1 MATASNS
8 SFRPYQYGA
17 YHMIGNDNWEP
28 QRTNNFEIH
37 IYGLD
42 SLTSADKGLS
52 MPSNA
57 GKFLTLSIDS
67 VGDLG
72 VNIDALNVDYGN
84 NRIHFAGK
92 PDYSTISLSFND
104 FVGLETERIIAAWHK
119 LVYNPKTQQIGR
131 ASVYKK
137 PAHLLEF
144 SPDGD
149 YIKCWELHGC
159 FPTSVSYTGYN
170 QSSADIRKISVTL
183 SIDYAIP
190 LDD

>member
-1 MATASNS
+1 MATATNS
-8 SFRPYQYGA
+8 SFRPYQFGA

-28 QRTNNFEIH
+28 QRTNNYEIH

-42 SLTSADKGLS
+42 ALRSVDKS
-52 MPSNA
+52 IKMPANA
-57 GKFLTLSIDS
+57 GKFLTLSTQS

-72 VNIDALNVDYGN
+72 INVGIIDVDYGN
-84 NRIHFAGK
+84 NKIHFAGK
-92 PDYSTISLSFND
+92 PDYGTLSVTFND
-104 FVGLETERIIAAWHK
+104 YVGLETERIIAAWHK
-119 LVYNPKTQQIGR
+119 QVYDPKTQKVGR

-137 PAHLLEF
+137 SAHLLEF

-149 YIKCWELHGC
+149 FRKAWEVYGC
-159 FPTSVSYTGYN
+159 FPSDVSYGGYD
-170 QSSADIRKISVTL
+170 QSGGSTRQITVTL

>member
-57 GKFLTLSIDS
+57 GKFLTLSTDS

>member
-57 GKFLTLSIDS
+57 GKFLTLSTDS

-104 FVGLETERIIAAWHK
+104 FVGLETERIIASWHK

>member
-1 MATASNS
+1 MSTAINS
-8 SFRPYQYGA
+8 PYKPYQPGT

-28 QRTNNFEIH
+28 QRTNNFELH
-37 IYGLD
+37 IYGLNN
-42 SLTSADKGLS
+42 LVSADKGLK

-57 GKFLTLSIDS
+57 DKFLTLCTQS

-72 VNIDALNVDYGN
+72 VQIGTHTIEYGN
-84 NRIHFAGK
+84 NSLNFAGK
-92 PDYSTISLSFND
+92 PSYGALSVTFND
-104 FVGLETERIIAAWHK
+104 YVGLETERIIAAWHR
-119 LVYNPKTQQIGR
+119 LVYDPKTQQIGR

-137 PAHLLEF
+137 SAHLLEF

-149 YIKCWELHGC
+149 YRKCWEIKGA
-159 FPTSVSYTGYN
+159 FPTDVSYGGYD
-170 QSSADIRKISVTL
+170 QSGGLRQISVTV

>member
-1 MATASNS
+1 MTTASNS

-57 GKFLTLSIDS
+57 GKFLTLSTDS

>member
-57 GKFLTLSIDS
+57 GKFLTLSTDS

-92 PDYSTISLSFND
+92 PDYSAISLSFND

>member
-57 GKFLTLSIDS
+57 GKFLTLSTDS

-149 YIKCWELHGC
+149 YIKCWELYGC

>member
-57 GKFLTLSIDS
+57 GKFLTLSTDS

-149 YIKCWELHGC
+149 YIKCWELRGC

>member
-42 SLTSADKGLS
+42 NLTSADKGLS

-57 GKFLTLSIDS
+57 GKFLTLSTDS

-92 PDYSTISLSFND
+92 PDYGTISLSFND

-170 QSSADIRKISVTL
+170 QSNADIRKISVTL

>member
-42 SLTSADKGLS
+42 NLTSADKGLS

-57 GKFLTLSIDS
+57 GKFLTLSTDS

-92 PDYSTISLSFND
+92 PDYGTISLSFND

-159 FPTSVSYTGYN
+159 FPTSVSYAGYN

>member
-1 MATASNS
+1 MPTATNS

-37 IYGLD
+37 IYGLEQ
-42 SLTSADKGLS
+42 LTSVDKS
-52 MPSNA
+52 IKMPANSN
-57 GKFLTLSIDS
+57 KFLTLATKS

-72 VNIDALNVDYGN
+72 LNVGILDVDYGN
-84 NRIHFAGK
+84 NKVHFAGK
-92 PDYSTISLSFND
+92 PDYSSLSVTFND

-119 LVYNPKTQQIGR
+119 LVYNPKTQQVGR

-137 PAHLLEF
+137 TAHLLEF

-149 YIKCWELHGC
+149 YRKTWEIYGC
-159 FPTSVSYTGYN
+159 FPSDISYGGYDQAGGN
-170 QSSADIRKISVTL
+170 TREISVTL
-183 SIDYAIP
+183 SIDYALP

>member
-1 MATASNS
+1 MATATNS
-8 SFRPYQYGA
+8 SFRPYQFGA

-37 IYGLD
+37 IYNLD
-42 SLTSADKGLS
+42 QLTSVQKS
-52 MPSNA
+52 IKMPANS
-57 GKFLTLSIDS
+57 GKFLTLATAS

-72 VNIDALNVDYGN
+72 MSIPTIDVDYGN
-84 NRIHFAGK
+84 NKVHFAGK
-92 PDYSTISLSFND
+92 PDYNTLQIVFND

-119 LVYNPKTQQIGR
+119 QVYDPNTQKIGR
-131 ASVYKK
+131 ASIYKK

-149 YIKCWELHGC
+149 YRKAWELYGC
-159 FPTSVSYTGYN
+159 FPTDISYGGYDQQGGN
-170 QSSADIRKISVTL
+170 TRQITMTL
-183 SIDYAIP
+183 SIDYALP

>member
-57 GKFLTLSIDS
+57 GKFLTLSTDS

-137 PAHLLEF
+137 PAHLLGF

>member
-42 SLTSADKGLS
+42 NLTSADKGLS

-57 GKFLTLSIDS
+57 GKFLTLSTDS

>member
-57 GKFLTLSIDS
+57 GKFLTLSTDS

-72 VNIDALNVDYGN
+72 VNINALNVDYGN

>member
-57 GKFLTLSIDS
+57 GKFLTLSTNS

-72 VNIDALNVDYGN
+72 VNINALDVDYGN

>member
-28 QRTNNFEIH
+28 QRTNNFELH

-57 GKFLTLSIDS
+57 GKFLTLSTDS

>member
-57 GKFLTLSIDS
+57 GKFLTLSTDS

-137 PAHLLEF
+137 SAHLLEF